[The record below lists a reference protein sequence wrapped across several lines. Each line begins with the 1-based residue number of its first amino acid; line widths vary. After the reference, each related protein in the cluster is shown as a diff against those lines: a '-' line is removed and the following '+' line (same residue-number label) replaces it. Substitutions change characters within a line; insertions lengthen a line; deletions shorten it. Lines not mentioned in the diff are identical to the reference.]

1 MQQAWQ
7 VAVDKGLNT
16 RRGTGV
22 NTVKIIDSSYL
33 TDFMHL
39 KSLQAR
45 PGPESVKD
53 KKKQHQGSA
62 PTERR
67 EVHT

>member
-1 MQQAWQ
+1 M
-7 VAVDKGLNT
+7 DKGLNT

-22 NTVKIIDSSYL
+22 NAVKIIASSYL

-39 KSLQAR
+39 KSLQAT

-53 KKKQHQGSA
+53 EKKQHQGSA

>member
-1 MQQAWQ
+1 M
-7 VAVDKGLNT
+7 DKGLNT

-33 TDFMHL
+33 TDFVHL

-53 KKKQHQGSA
+53 EKEHQGSV